1 MKKTMKILGGSLLVA
16 LMSISLATKINV
28 REVKHLEVRDLLTED
43 MTKPVTGKVVK
54 RAANEEAANKISAVK
69 AQIADTAEGKRHIR
83 FVVGL
88 DSVNYADAKFN
99 IVAKDGDNVVKT
111 FADQPV
117 TTAYTHIEAAGVVQ
131 SAAQAF
137 GAGYNYLMAF
147 TIKNVPESAWNY
159 SFEVTSSVR
168 TEEAAEWTTTK
179 VAKKVITEIAAADEE
194 ISAPIFNLSGIVD
207 GGEGDAYLEA
217 NAGKNFVRYIEGV
230 YTGYHLD
237 ETTKDLSIGI
247 ENPNSNGIWYGY
259 QLFAVPTGIEI
270 GTEYHISFTLN
281 SSVAGRI
288 QVHQKVYNI
297 EVGDNLIEYSAVY
310 TGGTGVNTA
319 PFSLIFAAYDSTNEE
334 VLVMQNANYVIKG
347 FTMTKVVVETPDVPE
362 GDETRNFVTMNTMFG
377 EEPLAGNADNVGRHI
392 LYWNDQDWC
401 GSIVNVTAS
410 VENEV
415 ATYEVASNNG
425 GCWYG
430 FQLFATPT
438 ERVSVVSFTLNSSV
452 AGKIKVNGTYVDI
465 VVGDNE
471 ISMPAF
477 TQTAGL
483 SIQFGEDG
491 NQANNAIVQNA
502 TYKVS
507 NLVFGVN
514 TPVTPDPDPT
524 PDPEPEPE
532 VPVQDSRYTVVA
544 NTTAGAAN
552 NFTIKWTDAAYK
564 VTQAPVKDDFK
575 VSVGIIANMDFVT
588 LADDQLQFNAITGAE
603 PARNLSVV
611 LHTEAGD
618 YKVTLVITGGEF
630 NSYTVEEVECTHTTV
645 EPENP
650 ETPEEPEVP
659 TQTAYTVEVVS
670 IAGAGNQYR
679 VRWTDDADAI
689 TLVPTMADFKVNV
702 GIVAN
707 LTVSVLN
714 PEQKFVEFNAVTGAE
729 SARTVTAKLHTN
741 NGDKE
746 FKFEVVGG
754 EYQGFT
760 VTDVECNHVVADPD
774 TPVEMPEAPAGALGV
789 NVSNWD
795 PHGDGYLHFYF
806 TTDDG
811 LTHADVAEYKVRA
824 IYNGVESDFVFQRIV
839 NTNDVFL
846 RNSTIGVAITSANYI
861 LVVEIVANNG
871 NVYFAAFNM
880 VNGRPA

>member
-16 LMSISLATKINV
+16 LMSISLATKLNV

-54 RAANEEAANKISAVK
+54 RAAHEEAANKISAVK

-194 ISAPIFNLSGIVD
+194 IDTPIFDLQGLVD
-207 GGEGDAYLEA
+207 GREGNAYDAE
-217 NAGKNFVRYIEGV
+217 NIGKNFVRYVEGC
-230 YTGYHLD
+230 YSGFGID
-237 ETTKDLSIGI
+237 ENTKELSIGI
-247 ENPNSNGIWYGY
+247 TNPNASALWYGY
-259 QLFAVPTGIEI
+259 QLFAAPKGVELGKEYEVAFTLNSPVAGKITVRGTVYDLVVGDNFISYTTVYTGGTGLNSAPFSLQFATASSTNEEILAMQNTGDNAYVFKNFVMREVEKEVVEDENTRPFALQQTKFGEEVLVGNPENI
-270 GTEYHISFTLN
+270 GTTLLYWNCQGWVDGTHVAVDASVENEVATYALSSTNTTGLWYGFQLFAMAKSQVEQASFTLN
-281 SSVAGRI
+281 SSVAGQI
-288 QVHQKVYNI
+288 
-297 EVGDNLIEYSAVY
+297 
-310 TGGTGVNTA
+310 T
-319 PFSLIFAAYDSTNEE
+319 
-334 VLVMQNANYVIKG
+334 
-347 FTMTKVVVETPDVPE
+347 
-362 GDETRNFVTMNTMFG
+362 
-377 EEPLAGNADNVGRHI
+377 
-392 LYWNDQDWC
+392 
-401 GSIVNVTAS
+401 
-410 VENEV
+410 
-415 ATYEVASNNG
+415 
-425 GCWYG
+425 
-430 FQLFATPT
+430 
-438 ERVSVVSFTLNSSV
+438 
-452 AGKIKVNGTYVDI
+452 VNGAVKDI

-471 ISMPAF
+471 IAVDTTAKLAIIF
-477 TQTAGL
+477 GVNGQTENNKALHSGTY
-483 SIQFGEDG
+483 SI
-491 NQANNAIVQNA
+491 
-502 TYKVS
+502 S
-507 NLVFGVN
+507 NLVFGSKTAV
-514 TPVTPDPDPT
+514 
-524 PDPEPEPE
+524 EPEEPVQPE
-532 VPVQDSRYTVVA
+532 VPEGPYAVEAIS
-544 NTTAGAAN
+544 TAGAGN
-552 NFTIKWTDAAYK
+552 HFRVSWTEDADAITLEPAK
-564 VTQAPVKDDFK
+564 ADFK
-575 VSVGIIANMDFVT
+575 VNVGIVADLPVHVLNAEQKFVE
-588 LADDQLQFNAITGAE
+588 FNAVTGAE
-603 PARNLSVV
+603 PNRTVTAR
-611 LHTEAGD
+611 LHTENGD
-618 YKVTLVITGGEF
+618 KLFEIRVEGGEYAGY
-630 NSYTVEEVECTHTTV
+630 SVTDAECTHTPV
-645 EPENP
+645 EPNP
-650 ETPEEPEVP
+650 DQPEPEVP

-689 TLVPTMADFKVNV
+689 TLAPTMADFKVNV

-707 LTVSVLN
+707 LTVSILN

-754 EYQGFT
+754 EYKGFT

-795 PHGDGYLHFYF
+795 PHGDGYLHFNF

-811 LTHADVAEYKVRA
+811 LTHADVTEYKVRA

-839 NTNDVFL
+839 GTNDVFL

-861 LVVEIVANNG
+861 LVVEIVATNG
-871 NVYFAAFNM
+871 NVYFATFNM